1 MNSMLFNAGLPAFL
15 VFFFVP
21 SSAPF
26 PSPVLMHFCQ
36 AYLDREDYNEE
47 ECRLAVRGQRIPKAL
62 GEDTTQLCVVRGI
75 RYHAGYAT
83 ELRAVLPIFT
93 RALNARDI
101 MSNIIP
107 DMEDPDEFP
116 YCIWYPETA
125 SEATYRALAV
135 RYPQMKYQIGRA
147 CAVAGYVGLFRE
159 LDLLPE
165 CHIAE
170 EARENQ
176 QWEIYS
182 AIMKADVRYNAMD
195 DYKRTVFSRPSKGY
209 LNGDTAVRSYLD
221 IKTEFKAPPDWD
233 DFPLPGN
240 RRQGQF
246 DIAEDD
252 RIDEFT
258 SEPPPPED
266 DVSHLLYTP
275 LPADL
280 PTMNK
285 DVLILMAA
293 YYGDVDRYSRLRRPR
308 PVMSEPHCV
317 VRGIYHN
324 TMFAKWWSLQQP
336 SFMSS
341 WVQQAI
347 TARFIMNNDLSRV
360 TPDTK
365 FPPYCIWYPSV
376 PHPSTCKE
384 LFRRLPSMKPAIA
397 RACILAD
404 YPGTWDLLDVDPD
417 ENLMMDARQSHNSKY
432 LRDLE
437 TKLPERGC
445 PQYPHGY
452 TPSDT
457 RTIPRHRMFEYTSIS
472 MIEPNVANNPCADTE
487 SGVSYNGMRASMAY
501 TEFAVA
507 LPDELRK
514 LAKELWDRDY
524 TAIEFD
530 DKYYASLASK
540 NE

>member
-1 MNSMLFNAGLPAFL
+1 
-15 VFFFVP
+15 
-21 SSAPF
+21 
-26 PSPVLMHFCQ
+26 MHSYKI
-36 AYLDREDYNEE
+36 YLGNEDYNEDD
-47 ECRLAVRGQRIPKAL
+47 CRLAVRGQLIPKAL

-83 ELRAVLPIFT
+83 ELRGLLPIFT

-101 MSNIIP
+101 MSNKVP
-107 DMEDPDEFP
+107 DMSGPDEFP
-116 YCIWYPETA
+116 YCIWHPETA
-125 SEATYRALAV
+125 SEATYRALAL

-147 CAVAGYVGLFRE
+147 CAVAGYAGLFSE
-159 LDLLPE
+159 LGLLPE

-170 EARENQ
+170 EARESQ
-176 QWEIYS
+176 QWEIYNV
-182 AIMKADVRYNAMD
+182 IMKADIRYNAMD
-195 DYKRTVFSRPSKGY
+195 DYTRTVFNQPSKGY
-209 LNGDTAVRSYLD
+209 LNGDTAVQSYLD
-221 IKTEFKAPPDWD
+221 IKTEFEAPPDWD
-233 DFPLPGN
+233 DFPLVGN
-240 RRQGQF
+240 RRQGFF
-246 DIAEDD
+246 DITEDD

-258 SEPPPPED
+258 SEPPPTED
-266 DVSHLLYTP
+266 DVSHFLYTP
-275 LPADL
+275 LPVDL

-308 PVMSEPHCV
+308 PVMSEPDCV

-324 TMFAKWWSLQQP
+324 TMFAKWWSLQKP

-341 WVQQAI
+341 SVQKAI
-347 TARFIMNNDLSRV
+347 NARFIMNNDLSRI
-360 TPDTK
+360 TPETK
-365 FPPYCIWYPSV
+365 HLAYCIWYPSV

-404 YPGTWDLLDVDPD
+404 YPETWDFLDVDPD
-417 ENLMMDARQSHNSKY
+417 ENLMMDARQSHNPKY

-437 TKLPERGC
+437 SKLPERGC
-445 PQYPHGY
+445 PQYPQAY
-452 TPSDT
+452 TRSES
-457 RTIPRHRMFEYTSIS
+457 RVIPRHHMCEYTSIG

-487 SGVSYNGMRASMAY
+487 SGVPYNGMRASMAY
-501 TEFAVA
+501 TELTVA
-507 LPDELRK
+507 LPDELRQ

-524 TAIEFD
+524 AAIQFD

-540 NE
+540 GER

>member
-1 MNSMLFNAGLPAFL
+1 MDSYK
-15 VFFFVP
+15 
-21 SSAPF
+21 
-26 PSPVLMHFCQ
+26 
-36 AYLDREDYNEE
+36 AYLDNEDYNGDD
-47 ECRLAVRGQRIPKAL
+47 CRLAVRGQRIPKAL

-83 ELRAVLPIFT
+83 ELRGLLPIFT
-93 RALNARDI
+93 RALNAREI
-101 MSNIIP
+101 MSNKVP
-107 DMEDPDEFP
+107 DMSDPDEFP
-116 YCIWYPETA
+116 YCIWHPETA

-135 RYPQMKYQIGRA
+135 RYPEMKYQIGRA
-147 CAVAGYVGLFRE
+147 CAVAGYVGLFSE

-176 QWEIYS
+176 QWEIYN

-195 DYKRTVFSRPSKGY
+195 DYTRTVFNQPSKGY
-209 LNGDTAVRSYLD
+209 LNGDTAVQSYLD

-233 DFPLPGN
+233 DLVMISN
-240 RRQGQF
+240 RRRGFF

-258 SEPPPPED
+258 SEPPPTED

-275 LPADL
+275 LPVDL

-308 PVMSEPHCV
+308 LVLTELDCV

-324 TMFAKWWSLQQP
+324 SMFAKWWSLQEP
-336 SFMSS
+336 SFLSP
-341 WVQQAI
+341 WVQKA
-347 TARFIMNNDLSRV
+347 TNARFIMNNDLSRI
-360 TPDTK
+360 TSETRLL
-365 FPPYCIWYPSV
+365 PYCIWYPSV

-404 YPGTWDLLDVDPD
+404 YPETWDLLDVDPD
-417 ENLMMDARQSHNSKY
+417 ENLMMDARQSHNPKY

-437 TKLPERGC
+437 SKLPERGC
-445 PQYPHGY
+445 PQYPRGY
-452 TPSDT
+452 TPSET
-457 RTIPRHRMFEYTSIS
+457 KAIPRHYMFEPTLIGMIS
-472 MIEPNVANNPCADTE
+472 PNVTLTPSADIQ
-487 SGVSYNGMRASMAY
+487 SGVPYNGRCVSMAR
-501 TEFAVA
+501 TELTVG
-507 LPDELRK
+507 LPDELQK

-524 TAIEFD
+524 TAIDFD

-540 NE
+540 GES

>member
-1 MNSMLFNAGLPAFL
+1 MSN
-15 VFFFVP
+15 
-21 SSAPF
+21 
-26 PSPVLMHFCQ
+26 
-36 AYLDREDYNEE
+36 
-47 ECRLAVRGQRIPKAL
+47 RIP
-62 GEDTTQLCVVRGI
+62 EMD
-75 RYHAGYAT
+75 
-83 ELRAVLPIFT
+83 
-93 RALNARDI
+93 
-101 MSNIIP
+101 
-107 DMEDPDEFP
+107 DPDEFP

-147 CAVAGYVGLFRE
+147 CAVAGYVGLFGD

-176 QWEIYS
+176 QWEIYD

-195 DYKRTVFSRPSKGY
+195 DYTRTVFSQPSKGY

-252 RIDEFT
+252 PI
-258 SEPPPPED
+258 
-266 DVSHLLYTP
+266 
-275 LPADL
+275 
-280 PTMNK
+280 N
-285 DVLILMAA
+285 
-293 YYGDVDRYSRLRRPR
+293 
-308 PVMSEPHCV
+308 
-317 VRGIYHN
+317 
-324 TMFAKWWSLQQP
+324 
-336 SFMSS
+336 
-341 WVQQAI
+341 
-347 TARFIMNNDLSRV
+347 ARFIMNNDLSRI
-360 TPDTK
+360 TPETTLL
-365 FPPYCIWYPSV
+365 PYCIWYPSV

-397 RACILAD
+397 KACILAD
-404 YPGTWDLLDVDPD
+404 YPETWDFLDVDPD
-417 ENLMMDARQSHNSKY
+417 ENLMMDARQSHNPKY

-437 TKLPERGC
+437 SKLPERGC
-445 PQYPHGY
+445 AQYPRGY
-452 TPSDT
+452 TPLET
-457 RTIPRHRMFEYTSIS
+457 RAIPRHDMFEPTLIGMIS
-472 MIEPNVANNPCADTE
+472 PNVTLTPSADIH
-487 SGVSYNGMRASMAY
+487 SGVPYNGRCVSMAH
-501 TEFAVA
+501 TELTVG
-507 LPDELRK
+507 LPDELQK

-530 DKYYASLASK
+530 DKYYASLVNK